1 MPETL
6 DHKIL
11 SQLGKIHG
19 EMREGFKN
27 VHRRQD
33 IANGRT
39 AKNEASIEE
48 LKIRNAFEE
57 GKAHYVESE
66 KKSNSFEEEIAPIIE
81 GRHAREWIGK
91 RLLYAGKIVGSITI
105 ISIFIYDILNLIHP
119 HL

>member
-1 MPETL
+1 MPEEKVS
-6 DHKIL
+6 KIL
-11 SQLGKIHG
+11 QELGKIHG

-39 AKNEASIEE
+39 AKNEAGIEE
-48 LKIRNAFEE
+48 LKLHNAFED
-57 GKAHYVESE
+57 GKAHHRESE

-81 GRHAREWIGK
+81 ERHARQWLGK
-91 RLLYAGKIVGSITI
+91 TIVYWAKIVGSLTVLGV
-105 ISIFIYDILNLIHP
+105 FLFDLWNLIHP